1 MNWSDRRV
9 LVTGG
14 ASFVGSALVDAL
26 VHLDARVR
34 VVDNLTSG
42 RLDNLRHH
50 LAAAAIEYVQGDLL
64 DAFTLQR
71 ALDDVEVVFHLAS
84 THEGCARPRPDM
96 RACDASVT
104 LDRRLIEAC
113 ASARVDT
120 LALVSC
126 ASAAGNDDVL
136 DAVAPPAGGEPA
148 AGRPG
153 AQCARA
159 RAAAERTLRM
169 LARQRRLK
177 TVSCRYF
184 SVYGER
190 DAGQHPVS
198 RLVANAFAGERPF
211 MVPANQLCRW
221 TYVRDVAHGI
231 LLAATRIDDGT
242 AVDLETIERVY
253 LHDAARALLEYAGH
267 QADIEVYPDVA
278 PQPIFRQGDPSI
290 ARTRLGWTPAV
301 TVAEGLHRT
310 IDWYFSANGRARPS
324 AGRWFPLAP
333 PSAMRVAAA
342 LPGIR
347 VQ

>member
-64 DAFTLQR
+64 DSTTRQR

-84 THEGCARPRPDM
+84 THEGCAGPRPDTA
-96 RACDASVT
+96 ACDAGVT
-104 LDRRLIEAC
+104 VDRRLMDTC
-113 ASARVDT
+113 ASARVET
-120 LALVSC
+120 FALVSC
-126 ASAAGNDDVL
+126 AAGAGDADVDDDV
-136 DAVAPPAGGEPA
+136 ATSPGEEAPSAC
-148 AGRPG
+148 PG
-153 AQCARA
+153 ASCSRA
-159 RAAAERTLRM
+159 RAASESMLRR

-190 DAGQHPVS
+190 DADRHLVT
-198 RLVANAFAGERPF
+198 RLVANAFAGQRPF
-211 MVPANQLCRW
+211 VVPGDHLCRW

-231 LLAATRIDDGT
+231 LLAADRIDDGT

-267 QADIEVYPDVA
+267 QADIHVCPDG
-278 PQPIFRQGDPSI
+278 PTEPIPRQGNPSI
-290 ARTRLGWTPAV
+290 ARTRLGWTPTV
-301 TVAEGLHRT
+301 TIADGLHRT

-324 AGRWFPLAP
+324 AGRRLPLAP
-333 PSAMRVAAA
+333 APAARVAATS
-342 LPGIR
+342 PGIR
-347 VQ
+347 VR